1 MLTSA
6 SSPSCLWAAPPLR
19 PCSAE
24 AAPLLRPCS
33 AEAVRFLLVRQ
44 RGTGQ
49 VLDSGLVL
57 VKSSHGVDPTL
68 AFVPS
73 AEEVAGAL
81 AKERAPHQGRPSL
94 PGRPILS
101 AAAAVSSIGCW
112 VVLGRRVYWSPR
124 SAASL
129 RTRRPRYVL
138 TRRWFIS
145 SGVDEVDSR
154 HSCAA
159 LEAVADQGLP
169 SLDLAHG
176 QFFEIRACSFLQ
188 ILVLACTSVC

>member
-6 SSPSCLWAAPPLR
+6 SSPSCLWAAPLLR

-49 VLDSGLVL
+49 VLDSGLAL
-57 VKSSHGVDPTL
+57 VESKPE
-68 AFVPS
+68 PS

-81 AKERAPHQGRPSL
+81 ARDRTPHQGRPGL

-124 SAASL
+124 SAARL

-138 TRRWFIS
+138 TRRWFVS
-145 SGVDEVDSR
+145 GGVDEVDSR

-159 LEAVADQGLP
+159 LEAVAHLGLP

>member
-6 SSPSCLWAAPPLR
+6 SSPSCLW
-19 PCSAE
+19 

-49 VLDSGLVL
+49 VLDSGLAL
-57 VKSSHGVDPTL
+57 MKSSHAGDPTF

-94 PGRPILS
+94 PGRAILS
-101 AAAAVSSIGCW
+101 AAAAVSSVGCW
-112 VVLGRRVYWSPR
+112 VVVGSRACWSPR
-124 SAASL
+124 SAARL
-129 RTRRPRYVL
+129 RARRPRYVL
-138 TRRWFIS
+138 TRRWFV
-145 SGVDEVDSR
+145 SGGADEVDSR

-159 LEAVADQGLP
+159 LEAVAHKELP

-176 QFFEIRACSFLQ
+176 QFFG
-188 ILVLACTSVC
+188 ILAVRTKCFAGRRVL